1 MNCDFTFKDNYDFE
15 DLVAIVKLLRS
26 ENGCAWDREQTHKSM
41 RKDFIEE
48 VYEAIEAIDTEDK
61 TLLTEEL
68 GDVLLQVVFHS
79 RIAEE
84 NGDFDINDVADGIC
98 KKLIHRHPHV
108 FGDVKV
114 KDSAE
119 ILENWGEIKKKEKR
133 QTTPA
138 KELDDVAR
146 SLPSL
151 MRTQKIIKRGQ
162 KANVI
167 SKDNSFAL
175 AGLVKAVSE
184 IEKKFE
190 SPDMESLSDLLY
202 YAAMI
207 LQNNNIDGERLLYD
221 RCEDIISHEK
231 EKNMCS

>member
-48 VYEAIEAIDTEDK
+48 VYEVIEAIDTEDK

-207 LQNNNIDGERLLYD
+207 LQNNNIDGERLLSD

>member
-48 VYEAIEAIDTEDK
+48 VYEVIEAIDTEDK

-114 KDSAE
+114 KD
-119 ILENWGEIKKKEKR
+119 
-133 QTTPA
+133 
-138 KELDDVAR
+138 
-146 SLPSL
+146 
-151 MRTQKIIKRGQ
+151 
-162 KANVI
+162 
-167 SKDNSFAL
+167 
-175 AGLVKAVSE
+175 
-184 IEKKFE
+184 
-190 SPDMESLSDLLY
+190 
-202 YAAMI
+202 
-207 LQNNNIDGERLLYD
+207 
-221 RCEDIISHEK
+221 
-231 EKNMCS
+231 

>member
-48 VYEAIEAIDTEDK
+48 VYEVIEAIDTEDK

-108 FGDVKV
+108 FGDVEV

>member
-1 MNCDFTFKDNYDFE
+1 M
-15 DLVAIVKLLRS
+15 
-26 ENGCAWDREQTHKSM
+26 
-41 RKDFIEE
+41 
-48 VYEAIEAIDTEDK
+48 
-61 TLLTEEL
+61 
-68 GDVLLQVVFHS
+68 
-79 RIAEE
+79 
-84 NGDFDINDVADGIC
+84 ADGIC

-108 FGDVKV
+108 FGDVEV

>member
-41 RKDFIEE
+41 RKDFIED
-48 VYEAIEAIDTEDK
+48 VYEVIEAIDTEDK

>member
-48 VYEAIEAIDTEDK
+48 VYEVIEAIDTEDK

-108 FGDVKV
+108 FGDVEV

-221 RCEDIISHEK
+221 RCEDIILHEK

>member
-48 VYEAIEAIDTEDK
+48 VYEVIEAIDTEDK

-221 RCEDIISHEK
+221 RCEDIILHEK

>member
-48 VYEAIEAIDTEDK
+48 VYEVIEAIDTEDK

>member
-48 VYEAIEAIDTEDK
+48 VYEVIEAIDTEDK

-108 FGDVKV
+108 FGDVEV

-151 MRTQKIIKRGQ
+151 MRTQKLIKR
-162 KANVI
+162 
-167 SKDNSFAL
+167 
-175 AGLVKAVSE
+175 
-184 IEKKFE
+184 
-190 SPDMESLSDLLY
+190 
-202 YAAMI
+202 
-207 LQNNNIDGERLLYD
+207 
-221 RCEDIISHEK
+221 
-231 EKNMCS
+231 

>member
-48 VYEAIEAIDTEDK
+48 VYEVIEAIDTEDK

-119 ILENWGEIKKKEKR
+119 ILENWGEIKKKEKS

>member
-48 VYEAIEAIDTEDK
+48 VYEVIEAIDTEDK

-207 LQNNNIDGERLLYD
+207 LQNNNIDGERLLYE

>member
-41 RKDFIEE
+41 RKDFIED
-48 VYEAIEAIDTEDK
+48 VYEVIEAIDTEDK

-207 LQNNNIDGERLLYD
+207 LQNNNIDGESLIYD